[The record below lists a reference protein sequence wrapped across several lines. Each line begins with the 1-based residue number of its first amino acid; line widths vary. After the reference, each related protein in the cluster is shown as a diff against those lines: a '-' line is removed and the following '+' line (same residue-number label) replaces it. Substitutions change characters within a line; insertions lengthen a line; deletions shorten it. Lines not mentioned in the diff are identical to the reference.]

1 MKKYFVGIFSLVLA
15 ICFNLLQS
23 NTPIERNS
31 GPADQSTFDWYQ
43 VSDNEIS
50 DIDPLHFGK
59 TKTQAIADDPCKD
72 ETSVICLYGTN
83 EEVEVGQN
91 VAGAPNDQLIMK
103 Q

>member
-31 GPADQSTFDWYQ
+31 GLADQSTFDWYQ
-43 VSDNEIS
+43 VSDNEIES
-50 DIDPLHFGK
+50 TLPIHNDK
-59 TKTQAIADDPCKD
+59 TKAQAVADDDCKD